1 MEKLKTK
8 IKKPIVIIEE
18 KTHIF
23 VFSGPIFIFLAML
36 VYFISSETYTSFLIL
51 ISILAGISLKS
62 LSLFYKKKIVVSDK
76 KIYIYIRSKKFISWS
91 LEKDFKMINYSQS
104 FFGKI
109 FNFGT
114 LILINDSKEMY
125 EYYYLNDPKKV
136 YFSIV
141 TSYEKLMKKLDPSF
155 IVSYIDKDVNHET
168 DHLDKITDNNE
179 K

>member
-8 IKKPIVIIEE
+8 LKHSVAIIQE

-23 VFSGPIFIFLAML
+23 VFSGPIFIFIAISL
-36 VYFISSETYTSFLIL
+36 YFISSKTDTNFLIF
-51 ISILAGISLKS
+51 IFIFAVIFLKS

-76 KIYIYIRSKKFISWS
+76 KIYIYIRNKKFISWS
-91 LEKDFKMINYSQS
+91 LEKEFKMVNYSQS

-114 LILINDSKEMY
+114 LTLINNNKEMY
-125 EYYYLNDPKKV
+125 EYYFLNNPKKI
-136 YFSIV
+136 YSSIIKN
-141 TSYEKLMKKLDPSF
+141 YEKLMKKLDPSF
-155 IVSYIDKDVNHET
+155 IVSYIDEDVSNQT
-168 DHLDKITDNNE
+168 DSLDKITGNNE